1 MLIGSRAHK
10 FVNSYPQS
18 ADDCKAAAVTV
29 ALKERFG
36 NKVFLAEVYVRQ
48 LIKMVIKN
56 VGGSSKMYDKL
67 DMHLRFLEVL
77 GVTQDQSAAFS
88 YPLVESSLPDD
99 ILKAWQ
105 RSAMSGYENE
115 DSDISP
121 DERLKSL
128 MKFLRHEVKGAERL
142 SYVQ

>member
-1 MLIGSRAHK
+1 
-10 FVNSYPQS
+10 
-18 ADDCKAAAVTV
+18 
-29 ALKERFG
+29 
-36 NKVFLAEVYVRQ
+36 
-48 LIKMVIKN
+48 MVIKT
-56 VGGSSKMYDKL
+56 VGGSSIKLDKMYDKL

-105 RSAMSGYENE
+105 RSAMSGYDNE